1 MKSID
6 NPYNPGSGKPPPE
19 LAGRGAVLTL
29 ARSSLERAK
38 AGRSSR
44 DIILL
49 GLRGVGKTVLL
60 VEFEK
65 MAEAVSCQAT
75 NVIEAD
81 YDRPLPQL
89 LVPQLFRILIRL
101 DRVKRAKQQA
111 ETAWSTLRAFA
122 SAFKI
127 KIGDV
132 EVQVAKSS
140 ATGDLAMDLSDLF
153 MEMGQA
159 ARAAETA
166 VVILIDEV
174 QCLDSGDLSALIMA
188 LHKVAQ
194 RQLPIVFIG
203 AGLPQLPKLAGEAK
217 SYAERMFHNER
228 IDRLDEASATAAIVE
243 PAKAASVT
251 FTPEAVASILHET
264 QGYPYYLQ
272 EWGKHAWDVAASS
285 PITAKDVDEARK
297 LAIATLDNGIFASR
311 LQRLTDRQLDYA
323 RAMADLSLPAR
334 STDVA
339 AQLGMTPEQTA
350 QMRDELIKKGIA
362 YSPKRGLIDFTIPLF
377 DACLRRNIAE
387 PRRQRPPGPGE
398 A

>member
-1 MKSID
+1 MKSVD

-19 LAGRGAVLTL
+19 LAGRGPILTL
-29 ARSSLERAK
+29 ARSSLERAR
-38 AGRSSR
+38 AGKSSR

-65 MAEAVSCQAT
+65 MAETLACQPT

-111 ETAWSTLRAFA
+111 EKAWNMLREFA

-127 KIGDV
+127 KIGEFEV
-132 EVQVAKSS
+132 EVAKSS
-140 ATGDLAMDLSDLF
+140 ATGDLALDLSDLF
-153 MEMGQA
+153 MEIGQA

-174 QCLDSGDLSALIMA
+174 QCLNSVDLSALIMA

-194 RQLPIVFIG
+194 RQLPILFIG

-228 IDRLDEASATAAIVE
+228 IDRLDKASATAAIVE

-251 FTPEAVASILHET
+251 FTEEAVALILQET
-264 QGYPYYLQ
+264 KGYPSTCRSGESMPGTWRHHPLSRP
-272 EWGKHAWDVAASS
+272 K
-285 PITAKDVDEARK
+285 TLARPQS
-297 LAIATLDNGIFASR
+297 LR
-311 LQRLTDRQLDYA
+311 LQPST
-323 RAMADLSLPAR
+323 MEFSPAGC
-334 STDVA
+334 SD
-339 AQLGMTPEQTA
+339 
-350 QMRDELIKKGIA
+350 
-362 YSPKRGLIDFTIPLF
+362 
-377 DACLRRNIAE
+377 
-387 PRRQRPPGPGE
+387 
-398 A
+398 

>member
-19 LAGRGAVLTL
+19 LAGRGAVLAL

-38 AGRSSR
+38 AGKSSR
-44 DIILL
+44 DVVLL
-49 GLRGVGKTVLL
+49 GLRGVGKTVLM

-65 MAEAVSCQAT
+65 MAEALSCQPT

-101 DRVKRAKQQA
+101 DRVQRAKQQA
-111 ETAWSTLRAFA
+111 ENAWKMLRAFA
-122 SAFKI
+122 GAFKI
-127 KIGDV
+127 KIGDI
-132 EVQVAKSS
+132 EVQVSKAPT
-140 ATGDLAMDLSDLF
+140 TGDLAMDLADLF
-153 MEMGQA
+153 VEIGQA

-174 QCLDSGDLSALIMA
+174 QCLNAVDLGALIMA

-194 RQLPIVFIG
+194 RQLPILFIG

-228 IDRLDEASATAAIVE
+228 IDRLDEASAAAAIVE
-243 PAKAASVT
+243 PAKAASVA
-251 FTPEAVASILHET
+251 FTEEALALILQET
-264 QGYPYYLQ
+264 KGYPYYLQ
-272 EWGKHAWDVAASS
+272 EWGKHAWDVAPSS
-285 PITAKDVDEARK
+285 PITAKDVGEATR

-323 RAMADLSLPAR
+323 RAMADLALPAR
-334 STDVA
+334 STEVA
-339 AQLGMTPEQTA
+339 GRLGMVPEQTA

-377 DACLRRNIAE
+377 DACLRRNFGESKRLSAA
-387 PRRQRPPGPGE
+387 PP
-398 A
+398 